1 MKCRLL
7 FPLAVVFFT
16 LSSCADEPVK
26 ATSPPPPLV
35 TDTRPLGEGLKVI
48 GFALLG
54 ASVVLTLGRL
64 LR

>member
-1 MKCRLL
+1 MRRHLFLL
-7 FPLAVVFFT
+7 VALAFT
-16 LSSCADEPVK
+16 VLPSCKDEPVK
-26 ATSPPPPLV
+26 IAPPIV

>member
-1 MKCRLL
+1 MKRPVLL
-7 FPLAVVFFT
+7 SMVLVFAVLT
-16 LSSCADEPVK
+16 SCKDEPVK
-26 ATSPPPPLV
+26 LAPPVV
-35 TDTRPLGEGLKVI
+35 TDTRPLGEGLKMI